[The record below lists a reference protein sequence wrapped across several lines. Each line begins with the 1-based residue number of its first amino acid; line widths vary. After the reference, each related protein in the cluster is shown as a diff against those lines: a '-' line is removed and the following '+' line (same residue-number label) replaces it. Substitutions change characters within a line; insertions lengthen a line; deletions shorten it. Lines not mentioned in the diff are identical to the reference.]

1 MKQYKLTA
9 WPDLPPRYRSTAMRR
24 VVSELTQRFVTAR
37 DLARKSGA
45 STREIEDLLSKLTK
59 DGVLMARE
67 APRTLRPHTPWR
79 DWTPVA
85 VLRGI
90 VRNIR
95 RQEAR

>member
-37 DLARKSGA
+37 DLSRKSGA
-45 STREIEDLLSKLTK
+45 STREVEDLLSTLTK
-59 DGVLMARE
+59 NGVLMSRE
-67 APRTLRPHTPWR
+67 APRTLPRQTSWR
-79 DWTPVA
+79 EWTPVA
-85 VLRGI
+85 VFRGI